1 MEDQKVTFG
10 LRTGGV
16 IETVDVLVTQSEER
30 AQTWLH
36 KALQGQDAAM
46 LYIGIDCHFTTDN
59 VPATVEI
66 AIGTSCLIFQLW
78 GSKLLAPSWI
88 FFKNSAK
95 TFLTTKRLK
104 GKLMTA
110 LRDDLGV
117 RTFDCIQARKFLEYK
132 EGSMRLPNWRDEA
145 AKILRMDPVPP
156 PDSVKT
162 KTGALTVL
170 LSLRGSAYPIR
181 SGSNREEGEAHR
193 RLHIYDYDTS
203 KAKARISGT
212 GDEELLV
219 VLNYCNLSQ
228 DACTSATGT
237 DVAVEE
243 PDSPVADEDS
253 SGVSEVSS
261 NAADSG
267 KSSTISDAS
276 PTSAQPKRSRP
287 VKKSEM
293 PPITNEELVP
303 GATFTG
309 KVRWIQPFG
318 AFVDF
323 GAFTD
328 GLDLEGTV
336 KNKIR
341 AGAFISLPE
350 GEEGFLPISEE
361 VDEGFGI
368 MMGSPLWRRVKKAVS
383 ECCVSQE
390 DREKEVAQKPVTPKV
405 SEELEANGQSKNLS
419 ETSEKQDQLVSSD
432 EAIVDVSSA
441 VDGADSIEDPK
452 TTISSSAHSTAGE
465 VQTIEKTEVSSEV
478 LDTEETLSTTDSVV
492 QEAPS
497 PPTAEHPS
505 APQAG
510 DEEVGPNPDEQP
522 EYNSSKE
529 DEVRSDGGSDL
540 SQELVD
546 EQALSP
552 ESPIVEA
559 VKGLDDN
566 IKEEVQEQTPA
577 ESEILSASKAE
588 DDTVGA
594 APEKNDSVT
603 NSNGQTAM
611 HFDVSN
617 KNIKGEATISPALV
631 KQLRE
636 ETGAGMMDCKNALSK
651 TGGDI
656 VKAREF
662 LRKKGLASPEKK
674 ASRATAEG
682 RIGSYIHDSRIGVL
696 VEVNC
701 ETDFVSRGDIFKEL
715 KMFPEDIVNK
725 EKEIEMQKE
734 DLLSKPEQIRSKIVE
749 GQIKKRLDELAL
761 LEQPY
766 IKNDKL
772 KTFVRYNRGEGLE
785 KKSRDFAAEVAA
797 QTAAKSVQPVPKE
810 QASVVEEVK
819 ETVENGEKNKRVIE
833 EMADGG
839 ERKKIVLE
847 QDQVKTQMEDQ
858 TVTFELQIGDVM
870 EMVDVL
876 VTQSAE
882 TAQTWLH
889 TVLHGQDLSELY
901 IRIDCYFTTK
911 NAPATTEMAIGKS
924 CLIFQIRSSKLP
936 RCLLDFLDNNPA
948 KVFLTTRRLKEKL
961 MSALRDDLGA
971 HTFKCIQARREIP
984 RVGYEYDSLLLKNL
998 SSGRALNLG
1007 NSMDLYEMHYHK
1019 LQWRKPIPFNI
1030 PCNMLSIAYT
1040 MSDTTK
1046 EKKHKK
1052 TQQDDDA
1059 YSSLKLEDLPDE
1071 IIVHILSLLPLKDAA
1086 ATSILSSRWRY
1097 FWRFTT
1103 SMSLNFYFD
1112 LTDNHGSY
1120 RVAYDAVRYYTYK
1133 KTQSFIDWVE
1143 TVVDQHLGGI
1153 KSLRVCFLLF
1163 RKHKIHVDKWIKFA
1177 MRSKSLERSVSVSGN
1192 DVEYFLSNAP
1202 LLERLAVRDSPNLT
1216 RLRVCGQSLA
1226 LKYLEI
1232 RRCPK
1237 LSSVEICDLN
1247 IVSLSFDGLGNDI
1260 KASNFILKNVPLLV
1274 ELFVDFPCCSS
1285 DFEILF
1291 SCCLSQIQV
1300 LRMNDFY
1307 RIEKHYYRRY
1317 PVLPNVKQLH
1327 LRLYGNE
1334 YKVDGGLG
1342 NLHFMIDAF
1351 PNLEKLALHTPF
1363 HLPPAFEDLK
1373 LRYKKA
1379 PNCPHYRLKEV
1390 EVLEYSSKYG
1400 DIDRVLYLIKNTVG
1414 LQRIV
1419 INCKYDHTLRI
1430 MKTKQQLLEDEEVSR
1445 RQALTQLQPQV
1456 PSNIQFVC
1464 L

>member
-1 MEDQKVTFG
+1 MAK
-10 LRTGGV
+10 
-16 IETVDVLVTQSEER
+16 
-30 AQTWLH
+30 
-36 KALQGQDAAM
+36 
-46 LYIGIDCHFTTDN
+46 
-59 VPATVEI
+59 
-66 AIGTSCLIFQLW
+66 
-78 GSKLLAPSWI
+78 
-88 FFKNSAK
+88 AK
-95 TFLTTKRLK
+95 TCLRL
-104 GKLMTA
+104 
-110 LRDDLGV
+110 
-117 RTFDCIQARKFLEYK
+117 Q
-132 EGSMRLPNWRDEA
+132 
-145 AKILRMDPVPP
+145 
-156 PDSVKT
+156 
-162 KTGALTVL
+162 
-170 LSLRGSAYPIR
+170 
-181 SGSNREEGEAHR
+181 
-193 RLHIYDYDTS
+193 
-203 KAKARISGT
+203 
-212 GDEELLV
+212 
-219 VLNYCNLSQ
+219 
-228 DACTSATGT
+228 
-237 DVAVEE
+237 
-243 PDSPVADEDS
+243 
-253 SGVSEVSS
+253 
-261 NAADSG
+261 
-267 KSSTISDAS
+267 
-276 PTSAQPKRSRP
+276 
-287 VKKSEM
+287 
-293 PPITNEELVP
+293 
-303 GATFTG
+303 
-309 KVRWIQPFG
+309 
-318 AFVDF
+318 
-323 GAFTD
+323 
-328 GLDLEGTV
+328 
-336 KNKIR
+336 
-341 AGAFISLPE
+341 
-350 GEEGFLPISEE
+350 
-361 VDEGFGI
+361 
-368 MMGSPLWRRVKKAVS
+368 
-383 ECCVSQE
+383 
-390 DREKEVAQKPVTPKV
+390 
-405 SEELEANGQSKNLS
+405 
-419 ETSEKQDQLVSSD
+419 KQDQLVSSD

-441 VDGADSIEDPK
+441 VDGEVKTVASHEDAELEATVLENASTTTADSIEDRKPLFL
-452 TTISSSAHSTAGE
+452 AQLTA
-465 VQTIEKTEVSSEV
+465 
-478 LDTEETLSTTDSVV
+478 LL
-492 QEAPS
+492 

-603 NSNGQTAM
+603 NSNGQTA
-611 HFDVSN
+611 VPSPN
-617 KNIKGEATISPALV
+617 GGVTKATISPALV

-715 KMFPEDIVNK
+715 VDDLAMQVAACPQVQHLVTEDVPRRHC
-725 EKEIEMQKE
+725 EQGKEIEMQKE

-819 ETVENGEKNKRVIE
+819 ETVEKCNGDGGRPGYPVSGDSSDLAAHSSSWTGPQRVIYTH
-833 EMADGG
+833 
-839 ERKKIVLE
+839 RLLFHH
-847 QDQVKTQMEDQ
+847 Q
-858 TVTFELQIGDVM
+858 
-870 EMVDVL
+870 
-876 VTQSAE
+876 
-882 TAQTWLH
+882 
-889 TVLHGQDLSELY
+889 
-901 IRIDCYFTTK
+901 

-971 HTFKCIQARREIP
+971 HTFKCIQARRDSSS
-984 RVGYEYDSLLLKNL
+984 RVSCDVQVGERRLREYWRWIVFHLQKALKQRTGIRQSYKGANGVCSYKLPGGHEAWASFSL
-998 SSGRALNLG
+998 RALNLG

-1086 ATSILSSRWRY
+1086 ATSILSSRW
-1097 FWRFTT
+1097 
-1103 SMSLNFYFD
+1103 
-1112 LTDNHGSY
+1112 
-1120 RVAYDAVRYYTYK
+1120 
-1133 KTQSFIDWVE
+1133 
-1143 TVVDQHLGGI
+1143 
-1153 KSLRVCFLLF
+1153 
-1163 RKHKIHVDKWIKFA
+1163 
-1177 MRSKSLERSVSVSGN
+1177 RSVSVSGN

>member
-1 MEDQKVTFG
+1 MYFDKEILNTDA
-10 LRTGGV
+10 
-16 IETVDVLVTQSEER
+16 IPQS
-30 AQTWLH
+30 
-36 KALQGQDAAM
+36 
-46 LYIGIDCHFTTDN
+46 F
-59 VPATVEI
+59 
-66 AIGTSCLIFQLW
+66 
-78 GSKLLAPSWI
+78 LLPLS
-88 FFKNSAK
+88 
-95 TFLTTKRLK
+95 T
-104 GKLMTA
+104 
-110 LRDDLGV
+110 
-117 RTFDCIQARKFLEYK
+117 
-132 EGSMRLPNWRDEA
+132 
-145 AKILRMDPVPP
+145 
-156 PDSVKT
+156 
-162 KTGALTVL
+162 
-170 LSLRGSAYPIR
+170 SLRLFPPYSRVCSLHHR
-181 SGSNREEGEAHR
+181 SSIHLA
-193 RLHIYDYDTS
+193 
-203 KAKARISGT
+203 
-212 GDEELLV
+212 
-219 VLNYCNLSQ
+219 
-228 DACTSATGT
+228 SATGT

-309 KVRWIQPFG
+309 KDVGSVVSVGQE
-318 AFVDF
+318 VK
-323 GAFTD
+323 
-328 GLDLEGTV
+328 DLEGTV

-390 DREKEVAQKPVTPKV
+390 DRSSSKPVTPKV

-441 VDGADSIEDPK
+441 VDGA
-452 TTISSSAHSTAGE
+452 AHSTAGE

-497 PPTAEHPS
+497 VRKVETDGKLDSSAETPPTAEHPS

-603 NSNGQTAM
+603 NSNGQTA
-611 HFDVSN
+611 VPSPN
-617 KNIKGEATISPALV
+617 GGVTKATISPALV

-715 KMFPEDIVNK
+715 VDDLAMQVAACPQVQHLVTEDVPEDIVNK

-749 GQIKKRLDELAL
+749 GQIKRGLMSWHYLSSL
-761 LEQPY
+761 TLRT
-766 IKNDKL
+766 I
-772 KTFVRYNRGEGLE
+772 RYNRGEGLE
-785 KKSRDFAAEVAA
+785 KKSRDFVAEVAA

-819 ETVENGEKNKRVIE
+819 ETVEN
-833 EMADGG
+833 
-839 ERKKIVLE
+839 
-847 QDQVKTQMEDQ
+847 
-858 TVTFELQIGDVM
+858 
-870 EMVDVL
+870 
-876 VTQSAE
+876 
-882 TAQTWLH
+882 
-889 TVLHGQDLSELY
+889 
-901 IRIDCYFTTK
+901 
-911 NAPATTEMAIGKS
+911 
-924 CLIFQIRSSKLP
+924 
-936 RCLLDFLDNNPA
+936 
-948 KVFLTTRRLKEKL
+948 
-961 MSALRDDLGA
+961 
-971 HTFKCIQARREIP
+971 
-984 RVGYEYDSLLLKNL
+984 YEYDSLLLKNL

-1086 ATSILSSRWRY
+1086 ATSILSSRW
-1097 FWRFTT
+1097 
-1103 SMSLNFYFD
+1103 
-1112 LTDNHGSY
+1112 
-1120 RVAYDAVRYYTYK
+1120 
-1133 KTQSFIDWVE
+1133 
-1143 TVVDQHLGGI
+1143 
-1153 KSLRVCFLLF
+1153 
-1163 RKHKIHVDKWIKFA
+1163 
-1177 MRSKSLERSVSVSGN
+1177 RSVSVSGN

-1351 PNLEKLALHTPF
+1351 PNLEKLALHVGILMF
-1363 HLPPAFEDLK
+1363 SCGDESLLFCLFIGSYFI